1 MRPKEKTENI
11 GVRTTP
17 AIRQAWEAA
26 AKTDG
31 YPLSVWIAR
40 RCNGQ
45 SATAPQLPTEPAPA
59 KPKARKRGA

>member
-1 MRPKEKTENI
+1 MRAKEKTENI

-17 AIRQAWEAA
+17 AVREAWQVAAEA
-26 AKTDG
+26 DG

-45 SATAPQLPTEPAPA
+45 SATAPQLPTG
-59 KPKARKRGA
+59 PKAPRKRGA

>member
-1 MRPKEKTENI
+1 MRLKEKTENI

-17 AIRQAWEAA
+17 ATRQAWEAA
-26 AKTDG
+26 AATDG

-45 SATAPQLPTEPAPA
+45 AATAPQLPTEP
-59 KPKARKRGA
+59 KPKAPRKR